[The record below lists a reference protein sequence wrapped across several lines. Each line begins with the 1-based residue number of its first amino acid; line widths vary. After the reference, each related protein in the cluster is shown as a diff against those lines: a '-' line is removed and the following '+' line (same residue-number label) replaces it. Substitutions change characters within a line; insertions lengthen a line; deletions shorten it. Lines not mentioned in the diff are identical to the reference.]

1 MVTVTY
7 YVCNAGS
14 AQGKSK
20 KRTFINNGDSTFS
33 DKADDIT

>member
-1 MVTVTY
+1 MVTDY
-7 YVCNAGS
+7 LLCFNAGS